1 MLKIDANEFKNTK
14 KILRKYNM
22 IWRQFSGREFVGDCS
37 FLYKKLR
44 PVSYQDFLE
53 KYTNDGKSNN
63 SISNKKRG
71 RTEQEIIELAK
82 KYQGMAN
89 KDIPLEI
96 YIMNVYTHVII
107 ETYDGQR
114 IEEYIEDSIKNNNNA
129 IVKRCYGK
137 YDAEYGIDM
146 IVQVPDKKFALQVKP
161 VSFFNGN
168 NNESLIKDRAYAFIK
183 EKKCFHNLNLH
194 TYYMIYD
201 IINDKSCRIYM
212 NGDKKL
218 FKLETLCNS
227 NGIIKCNI
235 NESYN
240 SNIMFYDN

>member
-146 IVQVPDKKFALQVKP
+146 IVQVPDKKICSAGKTCVIF
-161 VSFFNGN
+161 
-168 NNESLIKDRAYAFIK
+168 
-183 EKKCFHNLNLH
+183 
-194 TYYMIYD
+194 
-201 IINDKSCRIYM
+201 
-212 NGDKKL
+212 
-218 FKLETLCNS
+218 
-227 NGIIKCNI
+227 
-235 NESYN
+235 
-240 SNIMFYDN
+240 